1 MDDADQALGR
11 DGVTIDRLAQL
22 SGMSTRNIRANQARG
37 LLPAPE
43 VRGRTGFYN
52 QDHLDRIRLIL
63 DLQGEGLS
71 LSGIKRTLENLPTG
85 AASHVMTLRH
95 SLLEP
100 WDDEQPAVVTLEEL
114 AEKFGEEN
122 VAATEKAVRLG
133 VLVDLGEGRYEVPVP
148 SLLDVAAEIVALGV
162 PLTTTLIVQEKLIRS
177 TDAIAKVFVELF
189 EKELLKPFESS
200 QHEQQDW
207 ERLQATVAAVR
218 PLAARATLANLRL
231 SMTKAIEKA
240 VARDF
245 AQHLNLTQSNSD
257 PKKNGRSR
265 SRSSK

>member
-1 MDDADQALGR
+1 MQDAEGSLNG
-11 DGVTIDRLAQL
+11 DGMTIDRLAQL

-43 VRGRTGFYN
+43 VRGRTGFYG

-71 LSGIKRTLENLPTG
+71 LSGIKRTLENLPVG

-95 SLLEP
+95 TLLEP
-100 WDDEQPAVVTLEEL
+100 WDDEQPAIVTLEEL

-122 VAATEKAVRLG
+122 AAATERAIRLG

-162 PLTTTLIVQEKLIRS
+162 PLSTTLLVQEKLIRS

-207 ERLQATVAAVR
+207 ERLQATVSAVR

-231 SMTKAIEKA
+231 SMAKAIEKA
-240 VARDF
+240 VQRDF
-245 AQHLNLTQSNSD
+245 SHALNLSQAPGQDQKRS
-257 PKKNGRSR
+257 SR
-265 SRSSK
+265 SRK